1 VHARTH
7 ARVHTHTHAHTHAHT
22 HTHSHTHTYTHTH
35 THARTHARFEFD
47 EIPES
52 DKEEFAEWLE
62 GIRSAEEEQEQEQ
75 LEQQQAQETEQQ
87 GQNNMQRS
95 GSDRSEDTEGGVFEE
110 HISSSRKLAISGTS
124 ATVAHSE
131 GKDIT
136 VIYRIEEN
144 YGLYR
149 RPYRN

>member
-1 VHARTH
+1 M
-7 ARVHTHTHAHTHAHT
+7 
-22 HTHSHTHTYTHTH
+22 
-35 THARTHARFEFD
+35 D
-47 EIPES
+47 
-52 DKEEFAEWLE
+52 
-62 GIRSAEEEQEQEQ
+62 
-75 LEQQQAQETEQQ
+75 
-87 GQNNMQRS
+87 MQRS
-95 GSDRSEDTEGGVFEE
+95 GSDRGEDTEGGVYEE

>member
-7 ARVHTHTHAHTHAHT
+7 ARTRACTRTHTHTR
-22 HTHSHTHTYTHTH
+22 
-35 THARTHARFEFD
+35 THARTHACMHARTHAFEFD

-75 LEQQQAQETEQQ
+75 QQAQELAQETEQQ
-87 GQNNMQRS
+87 GQNSMDMQRS
-95 GSDRSEDTEGGVFEE
+95 GSDRGEDTEGRVFEE

-131 GKDIT
+131 GKEIT
-136 VIYRIEEN
+136 VN
-144 YGLYR
+144 
-149 RPYRN
+149 YRNRGKLWTVPQTVP